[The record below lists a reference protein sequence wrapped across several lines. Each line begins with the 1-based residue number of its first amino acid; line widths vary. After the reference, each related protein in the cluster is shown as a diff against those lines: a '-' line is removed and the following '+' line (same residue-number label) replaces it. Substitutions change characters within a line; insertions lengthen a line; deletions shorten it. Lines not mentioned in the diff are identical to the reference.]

1 MPKPFDKIAS
11 GLKDAIA
18 FANGDS
24 SKARFATPVNTLD
37 VAARRAFRKARMVYD
52 IAAQHEVGRR
62 TVERIAAGKR
72 DVPPRL
78 ARSIADHL
86 RAQGLSD
93 DETVESIA
101 APLLAWADSR
111 EAAQHG

>member
-1 MPKPFDKIAS
+1 MSEF
-11 GLKDAIA
+11 
-18 FANGDS
+18 FE
-24 SKARFATPVNTLD
+24 TPTNDLD
-37 VAARRAFRKARMVYD
+37 RAARRAFRMARMVYD
-52 IAAQHEVGRR
+52 IAAQHDIARR

-72 DVPPRL
+72 DVPPKL
-78 ARSIADHL
+78 ARAIAGHL

-101 APLLAWADSR
+101 APLIAWADSR